1 MAVYESRFKELGFYV
16 DGKLHKFKNG
26 RFTTED
32 KAVMAVLDKLTDVKR
47 VDEPKAEPK
56 QTKPAEEPK
65 ASEVNESKPK
75 AKKPSAK

>member
-1 MAVYESRFKELGFYV
+1 MAVYESRYKELGFYA
-16 DGKLHKFKNG
+16 DGKFYSFKNG

-47 VDEPKAEPK
+47 VDEPKVEPK
-56 QTKPAEEPK
+56 QAKPAEEPK

>member
-1 MAVYESRFKELGFYV
+1 MAVYESRYKELGFYA
-16 DGKLHKFKNG
+16 DGKFHSFKNG

-47 VDEPKAEPK
+47 VDEPK
-56 QTKPAEEPK
+56 QTKPAEEP
-65 ASEVNESKPK
+65 NESKPK

>member
-1 MAVYESRFKELGFYV
+1 MAVYESRYKELGFYA
-16 DGKLHKFKNG
+16 DGKFYSFKNG

-32 KAVMAVLDKLTDVKR
+32 KAVMEVLDKLADVKR
-47 VDEPKAEPK
+47 VDESK

>member
-16 DGKLHKFKNG
+16 DGKFHSFKNG

-32 KAVMAVLDKLTDVKR
+32 KAVMSVLDKLADVKR
-47 VDEPKAEPK
+47 VDADELK